1 MNAYCLYFRHQLC
14 ALVLLAVAIWILI
27 DPQATNIAH
36 VSADGSNSELLNIAA
51 YLLIA
56 FGALLF
62 LISLLGII
70 GAVIEHRFILSVVR
84 TGPLLSSTTD
94 FILHYS
100 LRNVSDVHRSTDD
113 KNTCIFSS
121 FRELIRWLGV
131 RRLSVCKLFCANR
144 FYYDKN
150 GLIATK
156 LAHDGLQVSAHPE
169 CAQGQGQGQRSR
181 DTGTFVLG
189 RKSLLLA
196 GK

>member
-84 TGPLLSSTTD
+84 TAS
-94 FILHYS
+94 FI
-100 LRNVSDVHRSTDD
+100 DD
-113 KNTCIFSS
+113 
-121 FRELIRWLGV
+121 
-131 RRLSVCKLFCANR
+131 R
-144 FYYDKN
+144 FHFA
-150 GLIATK
+150 L
-156 LAHDGLQVSAHPE
+156 
-169 CAQGQGQGQRSR
+169 
-181 DTGTFVLG
+181 
-189 RKSLLLA
+189 
-196 GK
+196 